1 MSSRDASEVTYRNNY
16 RTRYINYYG
25 EKNNSVRAI
34 INIDGGSGAANQA
47 SEVTYLAIGRTQ
59 VLNSELGPL
68 PIVPSLSLVSTIY
81 VSVPPPLATVVTS
94 AGVFITDGSSTLF
107 GLSSG
112 NVLFPAPIT
121 SLATD
126 FSGNLYVSTSTAIYE
141 HTGGGPVSMNITG
154 LTSITALAVNSNI
167 FYVVNAGSQIYAA
180 YTSSAAT
187 LIAGSTPGFT
197 DGPGSTAQFSRPG
210 SLVLDPT
217 GSILFVADTGNSLVR
232 AISTVPPYTV
242 STLAGNSI
250 KYVNPSPTDNVG
262 NRDGSGIYGESLMFY
277 PQGITISPYGVLY
290 IADTIN
296 NNIRSLINGY
306 LTTLAGKPGSYPTYD
321 VSPPGYINGLT
332 SNTLFTAPTS
342 IFYYNSA
349 LYITEP
355 SNGTVRV
362 LTLV

>member
-25 EKNNSVRAI
+25 EKNNVRAI
-34 INIDGGSGAANQA
+34 LNIDGGSGSANQA

-59 VLNSELGPL
+59 VLESELVTLPL
-68 PIVPSLSLVSTIY
+68 VPSVSLVATIY
-81 VSVPPPLATVVTS
+81 SSVPPPLATVVTS
-94 AGVFITDGSSTLF
+94 AGVFVTDGSSTLF

-126 FSGNLYVSTSTAIYE
+126 LSGNLYVTTSTAIYE
-141 HTGGGPVSMNITG
+141 NTRGGPVNMNITG
-154 LTSITALAVNSNI
+154 LTSITALAVHSNM

-180 YTSSAAT
+180 SNASAAS

-197 DGPGSTAQFSRPG
+197 DGPGSTAQFSGPG
-210 SLVLDPT
+210 SIVLDPT

-232 AISTVPPYTV
+232 AVSTAPPYMV
-242 STLAGNSI
+242 STLAGNSVR
-250 KYVNPSPTDNVG
+250 YVNPSPTDNVG

-277 PQGITISPYGVLY
+277 PQGITVSPYGVLY

-296 NNIRSLINGY
+296 NSIRSLVNGY
-306 LTTLAGKPGSYPTYD
+306 LTTIAGKKGSYPTYD
-321 VSPPGYINGLT
+321 VSPPGYNDGVT

-342 IFYYNSA
+342 IVYYNSA